1 MEPDLSGE
9 SSYKKEKSFVFDE
22 VFDDLDDNI
31 SIYRQS
37 AAALIDNVL
46 NGFNA
51 TIFAYGM
58 TGAGKTYTMFGDLT
72 EVTQGK
78 NEHGIVSMVV
88 KDLFSQF
95 DSAKYSKYSFALKLS
110 YLEIYNEHTRDLLS
124 SSEENLM
131 IVEDPVKGVIVPSLS
146 EYIINSHEEI
156 VRLIKQGNTRRIMAS
171 TKANQF
177 SSRSHAIIQLSIEKR
192 DRAKDVVDAF
202 TFSKFCLVDL
212 AGSERAATTENRG
225 LRLFEGANINRSL
238 LALGNCINV
247 LSDPDKKGA
256 FVPYRDSK
264 LTRLLKDSLGGN
276 TKTIMLA
283 CISPSHLHYDETVNT
298 LKYASRA
305 RNIKRNVRKNQKEVE
320 LHVSQYREII
330 DSLRTEIDSLR
341 NQLAAKDTVDG
352 KADIRVTPEEAE
364 RMKELSSKLEGLEGN
379 LFRILEEHWEIKQTV
394 MELEQLQLA
403 NEETLRNKEDPG
415 ASTGMAD
422 STEIQ
427 KIKENMINNEQILAE
442 ARAALK
448 RNLEEKQRIQ
458 QEIANL
464 AASIPNS
471 NGVAPESDMTG
482 LCHMLKLEKIDLINQ
497 NAEIKEQAKNLAR
510 ETVRKDREIEHLQR
524 EMEKIKQELAEK
536 VSKHSKHASSYFFP

>member
-51 TIFAYGM
+51 TVFAYGM

-156 VRLIKQGNTRRIMAS
+156 VGLIKQGNTRRIMAS

-225 LRLFEGANINRSL
+225 LRLFEGANINKSL

-276 TKTIMLA
+276 TKTIMIA

-330 DSLRTEIDSLR
+330 DSLRTEINSLR

-352 KADIRVTPEEAE
+352 KADILVTPEEAE

-471 NGVAPESDMTG
+471 NSVAPESDMTG

>member
-225 LRLFEGANINRSL
+225 LRLFEGANINKSL

-276 TKTIMLA
+276 TKTIMIA

-403 NEETLRNKEDPG
+403 NEEILRNKEDPG

-471 NGVAPESDMTG
+471 NSVAPESDMTG

>member
-51 TIFAYGM
+51 TVFAYGM

-156 VRLIKQGNTRRIMAS
+156 VGLIKQGNTRRIMAS

-403 NEETLRNKEDPG
+403 NEEILRNKEDPG